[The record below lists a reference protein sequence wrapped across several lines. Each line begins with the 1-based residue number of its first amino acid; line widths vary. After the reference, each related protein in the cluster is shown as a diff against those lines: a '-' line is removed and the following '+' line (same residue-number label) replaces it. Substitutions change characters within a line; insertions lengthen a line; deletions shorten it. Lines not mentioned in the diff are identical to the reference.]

1 MNKLLQLTKDIKH
14 AGLRELTEKT
24 LEAAPAAFWHAPA
37 STSGKYHHAD
47 ECLQGGLVL
56 HTRRVYRVTLDLLQ
70 MYGISESAPMYSVCQ
85 AAALLHDCCKVL
97 SIGEHS
103 RFDHPLQAA
112 ELVRSIAPQVQQRVP
127 AHLLHDLCGAISAH
141 MGRWSTS
148 TYSPG
153 TKLPTPNSAAEWLVH
168 QADYIASRKHIHVEI

>member
-1 MNKLLQLTKDIKH
+1 MKKLITEIKH

-24 LEAAPAAFWHAPA
+24 LEAAPAAFRQAPA

-47 ECLQGGLVL
+47 ECAPGGLVL
-56 HTRRVYRVTLDLLQ
+56 HTRRVYRVALDLLQ

-85 AAALLHDCCKVL
+85 AAALLHDCCKVQTL
-97 SIGEHS
+97 GEHS

-148 TYSPG
+148 TYAPG
-153 TKLPTPNSAAEWLVH
+153 IKLPRPNTATEWLVH
-168 QADYIASRKHIHVEI
+168 QADYLASRKHINVEL